1 MDIIG
6 EYSDEDCSKNKDMR
20 VSVGVNPI
28 PLLGE
33 CVVKAALISLQEC
46 GGEDV
51 MSICVK
57 IVLFKSLQVF

>member
-1 MDIIG
+1 
-6 EYSDEDCSKNKDMR
+6 MR

-28 PLLGE
+28 PLLGD
-33 CVVKAALISLQEC
+33 CVVKAALISLQDS

-57 IVLFKSLQVF
+57 TVIFKNVEVKM